1 VPAGYWTLTNANGEQ
16 AIRVDLRQVG
26 TLAITDPTVQRLV
39 LSYET
44 PVVERPLYRQ
54 GWSIASLPV
63 TPPDNRLATLFPDAI
78 SAFAFDNGSYKQV
91 SERSTGPA
99 PKPLTR
105 RQPARL

>member
-44 PVVERPLYRQ
+44 PVVERPLYR
-54 GWSIASLPV
+54 
-63 TPPDNRLATLFPDAI
+63 
-78 SAFAFDNGSYKQV
+78 
-91 SERSTGPA
+91 
-99 PKPLTR
+99 
-105 RQPARL
+105 